1 MSLFKITVTR
11 ISWSTQS
18 FLVHSDNEASAIEL
32 ALKEA
37 YNTVWSSH
45 ASEYEIE
52 NIDLIE

>member
-1 MSLFKITVTR
+1 MSLFKITITR

-18 FLVHSDNEASAIEL
+18 FLVHSDTEPSAIEL